1 MEKNKIIIAS
11 VAVVSFGVIF
21 SWLRSNV
28 RSIPGLHNA
37 NPVVVQIIAL
47 LLGLVGLAVLGWL
60 FMLRQPTAKPAEA
73 AEAGEGSQNLDD
85 LIYEAETRLS
95 EAQNDKDSKISK
107 LPAVF
112 LVGESGSAK
121 TSTMVNSG
129 LDPELLSGQVYAESK
144 LVETPTVNFWF
155 ARHTLFVETAGK
167 LLSDTSL
174 WRKLIAKMQP
184 GKLAS
189 VMGTAEEAPRAALVC
204 VDAESLTSPDAD
216 AVNTAARNLRTRLSE
231 ISQLLG
237 VNLPVYVLF
246 TRTDRTPF
254 FAEYVKNL
262 NNEEAVKILGKTLL
276 IVGPRQGVYS
286 EEETSRL
293 SAAFES
299 LFRSLCNARPEFLSR
314 EGDAAQLPGIYE
326 FPREFRKLRSAA
338 VRFLVEMCRPSQLTV
353 GPFLR
358 GFYFSGVRPIVVNEL
373 APVVAPH
380 PQEKRGGPVGA
391 TGMFRQGAGLNAP
404 QPAAQRIVGT
414 RKVPQWLFLGHFFND
429 LLLADQVAKGASA
442 TSAKASLPRR
452 ILLAC
457 GSAICLLYCAALAG
471 SFAGNRA
478 LETKVQQA
486 ASGISPAE
494 PAGLNAASLNA
505 LQKLE
510 ILRQTLVNDCRKAP
524 WTDHFGLYVGNTVC
538 PEVRQLYF
546 ATFQRL
552 LLNPVRNVMLESL
565 RQLPPTPGPGFEPT
579 YYTLKAYLITTS
591 NHDKTD
597 GTLSP
602 TLLDRWSA
610 NRNIDQ
616 ERKNLARLQFDF
628 YADQLKQDRTSSEND
643 AAAIEK
649 ARVYLAN
656 NFENLDV
663 KYQQLLVSAAKAGAP
678 VRFED
683 SAHVVTD
690 AHEVPAAF
698 SKEGW
703 EFVKTAL
710 KTPAQYDTGDWVLG
724 NKKFTRTDGSGTDQ
738 PTALTLANRYYSDFV
753 KQWIAYLEAAN
764 VTRYSNLADAAS
776 KLDTLTGNG
785 TPLIGLLWLAAKN
798 TAVDRPEVAN
808 VFLPVQT
815 VVPSTGGPSVAP
827 PNDGYID
834 RLSNLK
840 KSVKVLADQPQGDI
854 KDVLQNASDAED
866 AVNKVTRFRA
876 DAARNADQAVAGKDV
891 DRFLREPITFAENL
905 VKALGPGELNAKGKA
920 FCQPYRALTSKYP
933 FNPNP
938 SAPAASLADVD
949 DIFKKPGGALWKLY
963 NENLQK
969 LLPLQGTQYVPAA
982 GPAALNPAFVAFFN
996 QAAAI
1001 SEFFY
1006 AGGAQEPHFN
1016 YTVKVAQLDRMP
1028 GAILD
1033 LEIDGQEMSY
1043 SGGNAAPKSFAWQ
1056 AGANHEVKATA
1067 KLGQVSLAWGSDR
1080 SSKGLWSLFEF
1091 LGEGKPPASGNP
1103 NWFGWNVGITGSR
1116 GNSKSLDETAPAIW
1130 LEVDLGGP
1138 ARVFQK
1144 GFISLPGCVA
1154 EVAK

>member
-1 MEKNKIIIAS
+1 MDKNKIIIGT
-11 VAVVSFGVIF
+11 VAVLGFTVFFG
-21 SWLRSNV
+21 WLRSNV

-37 NPVVVQIIAL
+37 NPVVVQFIVL
-47 LLGLVGLAVLGWL
+47 LVAAIGFAVIGWVTYK
-60 FMLRQPTAKPAEA
+60 QQSSSSKPAEA
-73 AEAGEGSQNLDD
+73 LEGSQDIDD

-95 EAQNDKDSKISK
+95 EAQNDKDSKIGK

-129 LDPELLSGQVYAESK
+129 LDPELLSGQVYEESK

-167 LLSDTSL
+167 LVADTSI
-174 WRKLIAKMQP
+174 WRKLIAKMHP

-189 VMGTAEEAPRAALVC
+189 VMGTAEEMPRAALVC
-204 VDAESLTSPDAD
+204 VDAESLTSPDPD
-216 AVNTAARNLRTRLSE
+216 VMNTTARNLRTRLSE

-237 VNLPVYVLF
+237 ANLPVYVLF
-246 TRTDRTPF
+246 TRTDRIPF
-254 FAEYVKNL
+254 FTEYFKNL
-262 NNEEAVKILGKTLL
+262 NNEEAVKILGATLP
-276 IVGPRQGVYS
+276 IVGARQGVYS

-293 SAAFES
+293 SAAFEN

-326 FPREFRKLRSAA
+326 FPREFRKLRSPA
-338 VRFLVEMCRPSQLTV
+338 VRFLVDLCRPSQLTV

-373 APVVAPH
+373 APVAAPQ
-380 PQEKRGGPVGA
+380 PQEKRGGAIGA

-414 RKVPQWLFLGHFFND
+414 RKVPQWLFLGHFFAD
-429 LLLADQVAKGASA
+429 LLLEDRVARGASA
-442 TSAKASLPRR
+442 TSAKANLPRR
-452 ILLAC
+452 ILLA
-457 GSAICLLYCAALAG
+457 SAAALCLLYCAALVT
-471 SFAGNRA
+471 SFIGNRA
-478 LETKVQQA
+478 LESKVQQA

-494 PAGLNAASLNA
+494 PAGLTAASLDS
-505 LQKLE
+505 LQRLE
-510 ILRQTLVNDCRKAP
+510 VLRQTLLNDCRNAP
-524 WTDHFGLYVGNTVC
+524 WTDRFGLYVGNTVC
-538 PEVRQLYF
+538 PEVRRLYF
-546 ATFQRL
+546 ANFQRL

-565 RQLPPTPGPGFEPT
+565 QQLPPTPGPEFEPT

-597 GTLSP
+597 STLSP

-610 NRNIDQ
+610 NRNIDPA
-616 ERKNLARLQFDF
+616 RRNLAKLQFDF
-628 YADQLKQDRTSSEND
+628 YADQLKQDRSSSEND
-643 AAAIEK
+643 PAAIEK

-663 KYQQLLVSAAKAGAP
+663 KYQQLLASAAKAGAP

-683 SAHVVTD
+683 SAHIVSD

-698 SKEGW
+698 TKEGW
-703 EFVKTAL
+703 AFVKTAL
-710 KTPAQYDTGDWVLG
+710 RSPAQYDTGDWVLG
-724 NKKFTRTDGSGTDQ
+724 DKKFTKGDGAGSDQ
-738 PTALTLANRYYSDFV
+738 PTAVTLANRYYSDFV
-753 KQWIAYLEAAN
+753 KQWIAYLGAAN
-764 VTRYSNLADAAS
+764 VARYSNLADAAS
-776 KLDTLTGNG
+776 KLDTLTSNSS
-785 TPLIGLLWLAAKN
+785 PMIGLLWLAAKN

-808 VFLPVQT
+808 VFLPVQA

-834 RLSNLK
+834 KLSGLK
-840 KSVKVLADQPQGDI
+840 KSVKALADQPQGDI

-876 DAARNADQAVAGKDV
+876 DATGNAEQAEAGKDV
-891 DRFLREPITFAENL
+891 DRFLREPITYAENL
-905 VKALGPGELNAKGKA
+905 VRTLGPGELNAKGRA
-920 FCQPYRALTSKYP
+920 FCQPFRALAGKYP
-933 FNPNP
+933 FNPNLN
-938 SAPAASLADVD
+938 APAATLADVD
-949 DIFKKPGGALWKLY
+949 DMFKKPGGALWKLY

-969 LLPLQGTQYVPAA
+969 ALPLQGAQYVPAS
-982 GPAALNPAFVAFFN
+982 GSPALNPAFVAFFN

-1001 SEFFY
+1001 SEFLY

-1028 GAILD
+1028 GAVLD
-1033 LEIDGQEMSY
+1033 LEIDGQQMTY
-1043 SGGNAAPKSFAWQ
+1043 SGGNAAPKPFVWQ
-1056 AGANHEVKATA
+1056 ATANHEVKATA

-1091 LGEGKPPASGNP
+1091 LGEGKQPANGNP

-1116 GNSKSLDETAPAIW
+1116 GNAKSLDETAPAIW

-1138 ARVFQK
+1138 PRVFQK
-1144 GFISLPGCVA
+1144 GSFSLPGCVA